1 LKALFLLVLA
11 ALCLAQ
17 EPQHET
23 IVVTGTYE
31 PVPLEE
37 ADRSVVALPVRDQT
51 LTADTWLDFL
61 RLDPSLDIR
70 ERAPGGV
77 QTDLSIRGGTFGQTL
92 ILLNG
97 LRLDDPQSGHHD
109 MDLPVPLESIE
120 RIEVLRGSGSTLYG
134 SDAVDGA
141 VNVITQPPEGTEFR
155 LRAAAGNFG
164 VNQERGELAGTLGK
178 VSEQVVFSRDF
189 SSGFMPDRDYRNLS
203 LASSTHLVSPLG
215 GSDITLGYADKPFG
229 ADQFYGNY
237 PSWEDTKTW
246 FASWQQALGENTS
259 ASFGFRRHSDL
270 YVLYRDDPEIY
281 TNHHE
286 DESWQIAVRQ
296 HEQLA
301 ANTALYYGVEGFHDS
316 IASTNLGEHARW
328 RGAAYTALDV
338 RALRRFSFTLG
349 AREEVYRNFAGDFS
363 PTASAGY
370 WFSQHLK
377 LRGSVSH
384 AFRVPS
390 YTDLYYH
397 DPGNLGNPA
406 LRPERAWSYESGL
419 EWIQGRRFTAQA
431 TVFRR
436 LDRDGI
442 DYVRTAPDGMWQAEN
457 IDRLNFTGVEAGV
470 SVKAHRGHQLDFRYT
485 GLHGSQNLPQGIQSK
500 YVFNYPSQAGVGS
513 WLASLPGGVLLR
525 TRVGVTQRRAQPAY
539 ALWDVYAAGTRGRVH
554 PFLQLTNLAD
564 VSYQEIPGVWMPGRA
579 VVGGLEWLVL
589 RGK

>member
-1 LKALFLLVLA
+1 MKFVVLPFLA

-37 ADRSVVALPVRDQT
+37 VDRSVVVLPVRDQT
-51 LTADTWLDFL
+51 LTANTWLDFL

-97 LRLDDPQSGHHD
+97 LRLDDAQSGHHD

-120 RIEVLRGSGSTLYG
+120 RIEIMRGSGSTLYG
-134 SDAVDGA
+134 SDAVGGV
-141 VNVITQPPEGTEFR
+141 VNIITQPPEGTEFR
-155 LRAAAGNFG
+155 LRVAAGNFG
-164 VNQERGELAGTLGK
+164 VNQERGELAGSLGK
-178 VSEQVVFSRDF
+178 VSEQLVFSRDF

-203 LASSTHLVSPLG
+203 LASSTHLASSLG
-215 GSDITLGYADKPFG
+215 ASDITLGYADKPFG
-229 ADQFYGNY
+229 ADQFYGDY

-246 FASWQQALGENTS
+246 FASWQQTLGSNTS
-259 ASFGFRRHSDL
+259 ASLAFRRHSDL

-286 DESWQIAVRQ
+286 DESWQMAVRRN
-296 HEQLA
+296 EQLA
-301 ANTALYYGVEGFHDS
+301 ANTALYYGAEGYHDS
-316 IASTNLGEHARW
+316 IVSTNLGEHSRW
-328 RGAAYTALDV
+328 RGAAYTSLDV

-349 AREEVYRNFAGDFS
+349 AREEVYRNFSGDFS
-363 PTASAGY
+363 PTASAGF

-397 DPGNLGNPA
+397 DPGNIGNPA

-419 EWIQGRRFTAQA
+419 EWIQGPRLTAQA
-431 TVFRR
+431 TAFYRR
-436 LDRDGI
+436 DRDGI
-442 DYVRTAPDGMWQAEN
+442 DYIRNSPNGMWQAEN

-470 SVKAHRGHQLDFRYT
+470 SVRVHRGHQLDFRYT
-485 GLHGSQNLPQGIQSK
+485 GLHGSQNLLPDIQSK
-500 YVFNYPSQAGVGS
+500 YVFNYPSHAGVGS
-513 WLASLPGGVLLR
+513 WQASLPAGLLFR
-525 TRVGVTQRRAQPAY
+525 TRLGVTDRRAQYPY
-539 ALWDVYAAGTRGRVH
+539 ALWDLYAASTRGRVH
-554 PFLQLTNLAD
+554 PFVQFTNLAS

-579 VVGGLEWLVL
+579 VVGGLEWVVL
-589 RGK
+589 QGK